1 MIELVQAPAAVR
13 TAFAEIEA
21 VAGVDARA
29 HERSVGGARP
39 QLRFAKGDRVSARVG
54 KDTWELR
61 GKSVEKAP
69 GNEIACFRPVL
80 HRYKA
85 RPSKRRV
92 PGVGRPRGVEG
103 LGTGGFGGGGRNLG
117 PWGDDAGEYEGLDGL
132 ITSMSGVLRIRR
144 RAPRVHGRLDRRR
157 RRTRVGAR
165 RRRVFVKRWESR
177 RAHESRETDRAD
189 ARVDRRSSAIALA
202 RSSRRGP
209 KGGRGSVPGVCQTT
223 ILASVVPV
231 RTKFAPAE

>member
-1 MIELVQAPAAVR
+1 M
-13 TAFAEIEA
+13 
-21 VAGVDARA
+21 
-29 HERSVGGARP
+29 HH
-39 QLRFAKGDRVSARVG
+39 
-54 KDTWELR
+54 LR

-69 GNEIACFRPVL
+69 GNERRRIRPVL
-80 HRYKA
+80 HRSNTW
-85 RPSKRRV
+85 PSKRRV

-144 RAPRVHGRLDRRR
+144 RAPREHGRLDRRR

-177 RAHESRETDRAD
+177 RERPTGRTREWIGARPRSRSRALLVEGP
-189 ARVDRRSSAIALA
+189 RVGAGLFRECVRQRSLPLWCPYERSSLQQ
-202 RSSRRGP
+202 SN
-209 KGGRGSVPGVCQTT
+209 
-223 ILASVVPV
+223 L
-231 RTKFAPAE
+231 